1 MTILAESE
9 RLLLRKFIRSDA
21 KAYYQIT
28 RDPKTQDFVPYAN
41 IKSLRDS
48 TTCMKQFECG
58 DFTNNFYV
66 VLEEKDSKKMI
77 GAIFATRTLLN
88 SFDMNILIDAT
99 YRRKGYMSEALS
111 TFISSVIPNGSELI
125 FVVDKTNIASYH
137 TVTKL
142 PGIIEVPFT
151 GKLKETMYRFSLTTE

>member
-1 MTILAESE
+1 
-9 RLLLRKFIRSDA
+9 
-21 KAYYQIT
+21 
-28 RDPKTQDFVPYAN
+28 
-41 IKSLRDS
+41 
-48 TTCMKQFECG
+48 
-58 DFTNNFYV
+58 
-66 VLEEKDSKKMI
+66 MI

-151 GKLKETMYRFSLTTE
+151 GKLKETMYRFSLTTEQSKQKAQGKLPCASLFIIIFYFFIFRLFI

>member
-9 RLLLRKFIRSDA
+9 RLLLRKFKLSDA

-28 RDPKTQDFVPYAN
+28 RDKTAQDFVPYAN

-48 TTCMKQFECG
+48 ITCTKQFVYG
-58 DFTNNFYV
+58 DFTNNYYV
-66 VLEEKDSKKMI
+66 VLEEKTSGKMI
-77 GAIFATRTLLN
+77 GAIFAARTLKN
-88 SFDMNILIDAT
+88 SFDMNILIDVNS
-99 YRRKGYMSEALS
+99 RRKGYMFEALS
-111 TFISSVIPNGSELI
+111 TFISSIIPHGSELI

-142 PGIIEVPFT
+142 PGITEVPFT
-151 GKLKETMYRFSLTTE
+151 GKFKETMYRFSLTTE